1 MDRWLYVGLC
11 IALPLVWGLAAA
23 LTTRWLESRR
33 PDARDEASERL
44 PGIDYYI

>member
-23 LTTRWLESRR
+23 FTTRWLE
-33 PDARDEASERL
+33 ARKPPLRKDEAERL